1 MSEQPPKILVVDDV
15 PENVRL
21 LEAVLVP
28 RGYEVVTATDGRAAL
43 DLVETEEPD
52 LILLDVMMP
61 GLDGY
66 AVCSSLRANDDT
78 AVLPVIMVTSS
89 IGQEKTK
96 AIEAGADD
104 FIPKPFN
111 HDELLTRVRSLLR
124 IKRYHDTIK
133 AQAVEL
139 AELNRTLEQR
149 VQAQVDE
156 LERLRRLRRFLSPQ
170 LADAVVSSGDET
182 ILRSHRRQVAMF
194 FADLRGW
201 TSFVDAV
208 EPEELMRVLGEFHD
222 VIGRLVKRFD
232 ATVGFLEGDGV
243 QLFFNDP
250 IEIPDAA
257 LRAVQLGCALREEM
271 AALKP
276 VWSKRGH
283 ELDVGVGHRPRL
295 RDLRRGRLRGPLRLR
310 RDRGR
315 DESRVAARRRGDG
328 RPGADRAASVR
339 RGRAG
344 RRRRAGRGVHPEG
357 VPAAGGRLRRRRG
370 SLGGTGAVSA
380 VERRRNALVD
390 RGIKAL
396 EESVEQLRREAD
408 ELRASRTRL
417 VLAADADRRRIER
430 ELHDGAQQDLVALAV
445 KLQQARGLV
454 DSDPAAAGV
463 LVDEMRGDVQESLD
477 RLRSLAQRIHPPQ
490 LEAGGLPAALRS
502 AAASAGVRVRID
514 VGANGVYP
522 QEVSADRLPL
532 HRRRVRA
539 PRHRDD
545 GGDRRPR
552 RERNGGVRDRRRGR
566 RRRPGRRASRR
577 DPRSRGGPGRPAD
590 DHGSV
595 GRRHADRRLAPDP
608 RRR

>member
-1 MSEQPPKILVVDDV
+1 MNEQSAKILVVDDV

-21 LEAVLVP
+21 LEAVLGP
-28 RGYEVVTATDGRAAL
+28 RGYKVVTATDGRAAL
-43 DLVETEEPD
+43 QLVETEEPD

-66 AVCSSLRANDDT
+66 AVCRSLRANDDT

-170 LADAVVSSGDET
+170 LADAVVSSEDET
-182 ILRSHRRQVAMF
+182 ILSSHRRQVAML

-201 TSFVDAV
+201 TSFADAV

-271 AALKP
+271 TALKS
-276 VWSKRGH
+276 VWAKRGH
-283 ELDVGVGHRPRL
+283 ELDVGIGIALGYATCGEVGFDGRSDYAAIGAVTNLAARL
-295 RDLRRGRLRGPLRLR
+295 ADEATGGQVLIAQRLYAEVDQDVDVVPVGEFTLKGFRLP
-310 RDRGR
+310 
-315 DESRVAARRRGDG
+315 VAAYD
-328 RPGADRAASVR
+328 V
-339 RGRAG
+339 
-344 RRRRAGRGVHPEG
+344 V
-357 VPAAGGRLRRRRG
+357 
-370 SLGGTGAVSA
+370 AV
-380 VERRRNALVD
+380 
-390 RGIKAL
+390 
-396 EESVEQLRREAD
+396 
-408 ELRASRTRL
+408 
-417 VLAADADRRRIER
+417 
-430 ELHDGAQQDLVALAV
+430 
-445 KLQQARGLV
+445 
-454 DSDPAAAGV
+454 
-463 LVDEMRGDVQESLD
+463 
-477 RLRSLAQRIHPPQ
+477 
-490 LEAGGLPAALRS
+490 RS
-502 AAASAGVRVRID
+502 AA
-514 VGANGVYP
+514 
-522 QEVSADRLPL
+522 QEP
-532 HRRRVRA
+532 
-539 PRHRDD
+539 
-545 GGDRRPR
+545 
-552 RERNGGVRDRRRGR
+552 
-566 RRRPGRRASRR
+566 SRR
-577 DPRSRGGPGRPAD
+577 
-590 DHGSV
+590 
-595 GRRHADRRLAPDP
+595 
-608 RRR
+608 